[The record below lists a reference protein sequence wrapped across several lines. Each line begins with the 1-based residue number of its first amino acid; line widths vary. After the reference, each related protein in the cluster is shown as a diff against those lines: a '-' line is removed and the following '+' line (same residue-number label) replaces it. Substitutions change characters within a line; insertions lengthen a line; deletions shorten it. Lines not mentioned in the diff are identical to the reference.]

1 MGRELRRKTPEEA
14 LRECQA
20 EEQAAA
26 RKQWAFKDFPGLCIR
41 RGQVVPDAR

>member
-1 MGRELRRKTPEEA
+1 MSRELRRKTPEEA

-26 RKQWAFKDFPGLCIR
+26 QEEGASQDFPGLRIR
-41 RGQVVPDAR
+41 RGEVVPDAR